1 MHSATSDEVRHLAI
15 ASEAESLFDRLVAIR
30 RDIHAHPE
38 IGYAEHR
45 TTAKIV
51 ELLDGEGLS
60 PEVLD
65 IGTGAVCDVVPQGWS
80 ADQGLI
86 ALRADIDAL
95 PITDGKSVDYASTN
109 LGVCHA
115 CGHDVHTTIVLGVG
129 MVLGQLRRRGLLERG
144 VRLIFQPAEEASP
157 GGALDAI
164 DSGVLK
170 GVTEAYALHCDPRTD
185 VGQVGMKVGPITSA
199 TERVLVK
206 LSGPGGHTSRPHLT
220 ADLVGALGALAT
232 TAPLML
238 SRRVDPRSAASLIWG
253 RVQAGSAAN
262 AIPQRGELEGTLRA
276 LDVTGWETATR
287 LLPQLAAEIVAP
299 FGVQIEVEID
309 DGVPPTVN
317 SAEGVH
323 RLRYAAESMLGPSSV
338 TATEQSLGGEDFG
351 WMLQQVPG
359 AMGRLGVR
367 RPGQVGI
374 ADIHQPSFDV
384 DEQCIAVG
392 VKLLTEVGASPR

>member
-15 ASEAESLFDRLVAIR
+15 ASEVEGLFDRLVAIR

-65 IGTGAVCDVVPQGWS
+65 IGTGACCDVVPEGWS

-144 VRLIFQPAEEASP
+144 VRLIFQPAE
-157 GGALDAI
+157 
-164 DSGVLK
+164 
-170 GVTEAYALHCDPRTD
+170 
-185 VGQVGMKVGPITSA
+185 
-199 TERVLVK
+199 
-206 LSGPGGHTSRPHLT
+206 
-220 ADLVGALGALAT
+220 
-232 TAPLML
+232 
-238 SRRVDPRSAASLIWG
+238 
-253 RVQAGSAAN
+253 
-262 AIPQRGELEGTLRA
+262 
-276 LDVTGWETATR
+276 
-287 LLPQLAAEIVAP
+287 
-299 FGVQIEVEID
+299 
-309 DGVPPTVN
+309 
-317 SAEGVH
+317 
-323 RLRYAAESMLGPSSV
+323 
-338 TATEQSLGGEDFG
+338 
-351 WMLQQVPG
+351 
-359 AMGRLGVR
+359 
-367 RPGQVGI
+367 
-374 ADIHQPSFDV
+374 
-384 DEQCIAVG
+384 
-392 VKLLTEVGASPR
+392 